1 MDADKKALIDGLNS
15 DLAGEFQAIIQ
26 YTDYAARVTGPFR
39 QELRAMFLAEV
50 PDEQGHAQYLA
61 DQIAYFGGTPTTTPR
76 PVASATTPKQM
87 LQRILEAEERA
98 VRDYTERAKQ
108 AEACGEIALKVALE
122 NQIADE
128 ETHRQQVARMLA
140 GWPE

>member
-1 MDADKKALIDGLNS
+1 MDAKKKALIDGLNS
-15 DLAGEFQAIIQ
+15 DLAGEYQAIIQ
-26 YTDYAARVTGPFR
+26 YIDYAARVTGPFR
-39 QELRAMFLAEV
+39 QELRSMFLAEV

-61 DQIAYFGGTPTTTPR
+61 DQIAYFGGTPTTSPR
-76 PVASATTPKQM
+76 SVAEATTPKQM

-108 AEACGEIALKVALE
+108 AEACGEVALKVALE

>member
-1 MDADKKALIDGLNS
+1 
-15 DLAGEFQAIIQ
+15 
-26 YTDYAARVTGPFR
+26 
-39 QELRAMFLAEV
+39 MFLAEV

-61 DQIAYFGGTPTTTPR
+61 DQIAYSGGTPTTSPR
-76 PVASATTPKQM
+76 PVAEATTPKQM

-108 AEACGEIALKVALE
+108 AEACGEVALKVALE
-122 NQIADE
+122 NQVADE
-128 ETHRQQVARMLA
+128 ETHLQQVARMLA